1 MKYWVNSTSG
11 VDNFVLLDNHS
22 IVIGSCDEENIAV
35 SEKRLN
41 DGDSPSS
48 VFGDDNFETITFSQL
63 FKIVDRS
70 TDNEVD
76 IHYKVKKDDESKL
89 VYFESAEINAS
100 FLEALEQALPEKLK
114 KKEFQQSVISAGL
127 PPLLSLITAL
137 AVSMIF
143 INKLRWVTLV
153 IGGIWAIVSLYK
165 LYTRLT
171 KPPFIT
177 TWSSRSVVGST
188 WANIKVAGSL
198 AVLALVVFA
207 FSSRFPDVYGEDAFV
222 QHMDQAEL
230 TADKVALL
238 SSNGGNIDRIAS
250 YGDRPLHYAVT
261 SGDTLLLEA
270 LLKNGANPSLK
281 NLEAR
286 DSLDEAVYFGE
297 IEAVEILLTEYKQAL
312 DVSGRVLKYVDA
324 NAAPEILTLLFNSGA
339 DPEEKN
345 SDGLNAIQVALK
357 NYATYEQVAVLIE
370 HKVPTDVEIEGVTL
384 KQFALDNGQDDIAQL
399 FDDRSVSFERESEL
413 TQQIDA
419 FYAKYLQAEL
429 DKVTGF
435 AKVLVA
441 GQYDNDDKAEMAKE
455 LSKSMQYKSLSI
467 WGNQEVVERYAQA
480 CEQTGFEHAS
490 EFLSLAEKRAT
501 RVGGHSRISQL
512 IIERN
517 RSIYNEDEGEF
528 VNPKDYQKR
537 VLSTLANI
545 DKRYSDDAVSVDKL
559 NEKCAGVF
567 ASIRPKRKA

>member
-114 KKEFQQSVISAGL
+114 KKEFQQSVVSAGL

-143 INKLRWVTLV
+143 INKLRWVTLA

-188 WANIKVAGSL
+188 WANIKMAGSL
-198 AVLALVVFA
+198 AILALVVFA
-207 FSSRFPDVYGEDAFV
+207 FSSRFPDVHGEDAFI

-238 SSNGGNIDRIAS
+238 SSNGGNIDLMAS

-261 SGDTLLLEA
+261 SGDTLLLET
-270 LLKNGANPSLK
+270 LIKNGANPSLK

-286 DSLDEAVYFGE
+286 DSLDEAVYYSE
-297 IEAVEILLTEYKQAL
+297 VEMAEILLTEYKQAL
-312 DVSGRVLKYVDA
+312 DVSGRVLKYVDGDA
-324 NAAPEILTLLFNSGA
+324 SPKILTLLFNSGA

-345 SDGLNAIQVALK
+345 SEGLNAIQIALN
-357 NYATYEQVAVLIE
+357 NYTTYEHIAVLIE
-370 HKVPTDVEIEGVTL
+370 NKVPTDVEIEGVTL

-399 FDDRSVSFERESEL
+399 FDNRSVSFERENDL

-419 FYAKYLQAEL
+419 FYAKHLQAEL
-429 DKVTGF
+429 DKATGL

-441 GQYDNDDKAEMAKE
+441 GRYDSDDKAEMAKE
-455 LSKSMQYKSLSI
+455 LSKSMQYKSLSL
-467 WGNQEVVERYAQA
+467 WGNQLIVERYAQV
-480 CEQTGFEHAS
+480 CKQSGFEQAS
-490 EFLSLAEKRAT
+490 KFSSLAERRAEK
-501 RVGGHSRISQL
+501 VKGHSRISQL

-517 RSIYNEDEGEF
+517 RSIYNEDKGEF

-537 VLSTLANI
+537 VLKTLTNI
-545 DKRYSDDAVSVDKL
+545 DKRYSDGAVSAVKL
-559 NEKCAGVF
+559 NEKCAGVY
-567 ASIRPKRKA
+567 ASMGSKKKA